1 MRRKFISALL
11 FGALVTASTSTFVS
25 CKDYDDDINGLQ
37 GQITTNA
44 STLEEMVNEKVSNLT
59 TEINTLKDQD
69 AALTQALDQAKADLN
84 AAIEEAKTAAS
95 DAEAAAKAYADV
107 QAEAA
112 RVAAIEAAKQSIAD
126 AQAQLQAGIDAATQK
141 LEEISGQVSTHET
154 QIAGLLDADKELQ
167 DAIIA
172 ANGKIDA
179 AQTTANDALASAQEA
194 NDKLAQVVENL
205 TTVKG
210 ELDSQISLLGDKVD
224 QAVADI
230 AANKAEVDADIAEAN
245 SLIQSNADAIAALQG
260 KDTELGKLIEA
271 NTNELTALKGQLESL
286 QSALDANLE
295 SAKAYTDAQI
305 EGLKSALGIPVEDI
319 KTNFEDIQ
327 GRLGKAEE
335 QLAKI
340 VEALKSDDG
349 SIGSISSSI
358 ASLREDLTE
367 LTEQVA
373 TNLETTNQKIGE
385 LEGDI
390 EEING
395 KLATNT
401 TNISDLQERVST
413 LESQIGQWAEGIG
426 TVAENVKLMQDNIK
440 AHSDELARLAGVSKL
455 LKGLVFNP
463 EKYYQGIE
471 AIGIESFNY
480 HAIIAGLQTPNLD
493 DDQTDDKAT
502 RLASTETS
510 VVPIVEASYWMN
522 PSNATVDTVT
532 ANVKKHF
539 SFIVNNAEY
548 TRAAQESDIVVD
560 SARFD
565 KDERG
570 LLNVFFSMKNA
581 NNIAKIPAT
590 GNGNVDVMAL
600 RYNYSTENSDTTIM
614 SDFAALKQYKIEN
627 FYINK
632 ANNGNAGAPTAQ
644 SGENHLALT
653 AAAAVSH
660 NSNGEYSAPTLEIAY
675 NKTEGIDLDEW
686 INVHYDINGETDK
699 YWGDQDEINK
709 KKFKLVY
716 ELIGYKANDAD
727 KTNESQHATISSDN
741 VLTVHDVNGETGS
754 RKIIGRTP
762 LVRVTLVDVNTNEQV
777 AAVGYIVV
785 KITDVSSE
793 PIKVDDIGAIDNGY
807 TVICDDNVALNNVKA
822 ITWQEVEDKVLGE
835 LNMSKEEFESNYSLE
850 VVNGTKNAK
859 QYSYDG
865 SDNSFAEMTDRI
877 GEIVNTEDELGHTT
891 NILTWTVRNQEA
903 YQLFVRENKSEVSVY
918 VKFAPRNTV
927 STQRDVYVKLTW
939 APSAVNKTPEATI
952 LDAVEHKSK
961 ADWHATNSR
970 EEGWKELHVQVGSAT
985 VAGAT
990 CEYENLTVAK
1000 TFNKQP
1006 IDIIKDDLGSTY
1018 AALANAAN
1026 VTYKFADRNKQTKTQ
1041 YVTSNTT
1048 YNITV
1053 SPDGSTISAA
1063 GSTLATINPAD
1074 GKITIAKN
1082 DVSKAIIN
1090 SYGKNDLANALTLT
1104 VEIVPSTCSPANEDD
1119 LIVLNN
1125 NKLDVKVIKPIFVTD
1140 TAVEDMELNN
1150 ASTLTRDVFLSF
1162 EDFNGYDPQTFW
1174 DNSMDK
1180 VEFWKFYG
1188 VTSIKCDESKIE
1200 TNYTGQWTSVD
1211 PSVFTIDYTEPVG
1224 DIKLNNMGKVTL
1236 TQVNMSRANSFDVR
1250 VPLTITY
1257 SWGTLTANVTVHVKA
1272 APGMSTIKRH

>member
-84 AAIEEAKTAAS
+84 AAIEEAKTAAG

-154 QIAGLLDADKELQ
+154 QIAGLLDADKKLQ
-167 DAIIA
+167 DAITA

-286 QSALDANLE
+286 QSALDANLK

-367 LTEQVA
+367 LTGQVA

-480 HAIIAGLQTPNLD
+480 HAIIAGLQTPNID

-835 LNMSKEEFESNYSLE
+835 LNMSKEEFESNYLLE

-865 SDNSFAEMTDRI
+865 SDNSFSEMTDRI

-1026 VTYKFADRNKQTKTQ
+1026 VTYKFAPLSQQTNKSYISLEGKT
-1041 YVTSNTT
+1041 YD
-1048 YNITV
+1048 ITV
-1053 SPDGSTISAA
+1053 ASDGSKIYAE
-1063 GSTLATINPAD
+1063 GTLLASINASD
-1074 GKITIAKN
+1074 GKIIMSKN

-1090 SYGKNDLANALTLT
+1090 NYQKGELAKALTLT
-1104 VEIVPSTCSPANEDD
+1104 VLVEPSTCEPAEK

-1125 NKLDVKVIKPIFVTD
+1125 NKFDVKVIKPIFVTD

-1236 TQVNMSRANSFDVR
+1236 TQVNMSRANSFDVEI
-1250 VPLTITY
+1250 PLTITY
-1257 SWGTLTANVTVHVKA
+1257 NWGTLTAYVTVHVKA

>member
-154 QIAGLLDADKELQ
+154 QIAGLLDADKKLQ
-167 DAIIA
+167 DAITA

-335 QLAKI
+335 QLAEI

-358 ASLREDLTE
+358 ASLREGLTE

-548 TRAAQESDIVVD
+548 TRAAQEYNRREQASLDTVAVYTPYGLESDVPQLRQQPVRWKGNTVNVAPSNEVVTW
-560 SARFD
+560 
-565 KDERG
+565 
-570 LLNVFFSMKNA
+570 
-581 NNIAKIPAT
+581 P
-590 GNGNVDVMAL
+590 
-600 RYNYSTENSDTTIM
+600 
-614 SDFAALKQYKIEN
+614 
-627 FYINK
+627 
-632 ANNGNAGAPTAQ
+632 AGASLTVTMEKART
-644 SGENHLALT
+644 LAGLSFNLGT
-653 AAAAVSH
+653 KQI
-660 NSNGEYSAPTLEIAY
+660 SASFKLEASADGGDWQPIELVQRA
-675 NKTEGIDLDEW
+675 DRDV
-686 INVHYDINGETDK
+686 INTTNAINGM
-699 YWGDQDEINK
+699 
-709 KKFKLVY
+709 
-716 ELIGYKANDAD
+716 KA
-727 KTNESQHATISSDN
+727 
-741 VLTVHDVNGETGS
+741 
-754 RKIIGRTP
+754 
-762 LVRVTLVDVNTNEQV
+762 
-777 AAVGYIVV
+777 
-785 KITDVSSE
+785 
-793 PIKVDDIGAIDNGY
+793 
-807 TVICDDNVALNNVKA
+807 
-822 ITWQEVEDKVLGE
+822 
-835 LNMSKEEFESNYSLE
+835 
-850 VVNGTKNAK
+850 
-859 QYSYDG
+859 
-865 SDNSFAEMTDRI
+865 DRI
-877 GEIVNTEDELGHTT
+877 RLT
-891 NILTWTVRNQEA
+891 N
-903 YQLFVRENKSEVSVY
+903 VS
-918 VKFAPRNTV
+918 
-927 STQRDVYVKLTW
+927 
-939 APSAVNKTPEATI
+939 
-952 LDAVEHKSK
+952 
-961 ADWHATNSR
+961 
-970 EEGWKELHVQVGSAT
+970 GKELKVYFRNFQFT
-985 VAGAT
+985 VA
-990 CEYENLTVAK
+990 
-1000 TFNKQP
+1000 
-1006 IDIIKDDLGSTY
+1006 
-1018 AALANAAN
+1018 
-1026 VTYKFADRNKQTKTQ
+1026 
-1041 YVTSNTT
+1041 
-1048 YNITV
+1048 
-1053 SPDGSTISAA
+1053 
-1063 GSTLATINPAD
+1063 
-1074 GKITIAKN
+1074 
-1082 DVSKAIIN
+1082 
-1090 SYGKNDLANALTLT
+1090 
-1104 VEIVPSTCSPANEDD
+1104 
-1119 LIVLNN
+1119 
-1125 NKLDVKVIKPIFVTD
+1125 
-1140 TAVEDMELNN
+1140 
-1150 ASTLTRDVFLSF
+1150 
-1162 EDFNGYDPQTFW
+1162 
-1174 DNSMDK
+1174 
-1180 VEFWKFYG
+1180 
-1188 VTSIKCDESKIE
+1188 
-1200 TNYTGQWTSVD
+1200 
-1211 PSVFTIDYTEPVG
+1211 
-1224 DIKLNNMGKVTL
+1224 
-1236 TQVNMSRANSFDVR
+1236 
-1250 VPLTITY
+1250 
-1257 SWGTLTANVTVHVKA
+1257 H
-1272 APGMSTIKRH
+1272 

>member
-167 DAIIA
+167 DAITA

-286 QSALDANLE
+286 QSALDANLQ

-335 QLAKI
+335 QLAEI

-358 ASLREDLTE
+358 ASLRENLTE

-1026 VTYKFADRNKQTKTQ
+1026 VTYKFAPLSQQTNKSYISLEGKT
-1041 YVTSNTT
+1041 YD
-1048 YNITV
+1048 ITV
-1053 SPDGSTISAA
+1053 ASDGSKIYAE
-1063 GSTLATINPAD
+1063 GTLLASINASD
-1074 GKITIAKN
+1074 GKIIMSKN

-1090 SYGKNDLANALTLT
+1090 NYQKGELAKALTLT
-1104 VEIVPSTCSPANEDD
+1104 VLVEPSTCEPAEK

-1125 NKLDVKVIKPIFVTD
+1125 NKFDVKVIKPIFVTD

-1236 TQVNMSRANSFDVR
+1236 TQVNMSRANSFDVEI
-1250 VPLTITY
+1250 PLTITY
-1257 SWGTLTANVTVHVKA
+1257 NWGTLTAYVTVHVKA

>member
-167 DAIIA
+167 DAITA

-286 QSALDANLE
+286 QSALDANLK

-319 KTNFEDIQ
+319 KTNFDDIK
-327 GRLGKAEE
+327 GRLDTAEK
-335 QLAKI
+335 QLAEI

-367 LTEQVA
+367 LTGQVA

-1026 VTYKFADRNKQTKTQ
+1026 VTYKFAPLSQQTNKSYISLEGKT
-1041 YVTSNTT
+1041 YD
-1048 YNITV
+1048 ITV
-1053 SPDGSTISAA
+1053 ASDGSKIYAE
-1063 GSTLATINPAD
+1063 GTLLASINASD
-1074 GKITIAKN
+1074 GKIIMSKN

-1090 SYGKNDLANALTLT
+1090 NYQKGELAKALTLT
-1104 VEIVPSTCSPANEDD
+1104 VLVEPSTCEPAEK

-1125 NKLDVKVIKPIFVTD
+1125 NKFDVKVIKPIFVTD

-1236 TQVNMSRANSFDVR
+1236 TQVNMSRANSFDVEI
-1250 VPLTITY
+1250 PLTITY
-1257 SWGTLTANVTVHVKA
+1257 NWGTLTAYVTVHVKA

>member
-112 RVAAIEAAKQSIAD
+112 KVAAIEAAKQSIAD

-167 DAIIA
+167 DAITA

-245 SLIQSNADAIAALQG
+245 SLIKSNADAIAALQN

-271 NTNELTALKGQLESL
+271 NTQELTTLKGQLESL
-286 QSALDANLE
+286 QSTLDANLE

-305 EGLKSALGIPVEDI
+305 EGLKSALGIPVEEI

-327 GRLGKAEE
+327 DRLGKAEE
-335 QLAKI
+335 QLAEI

-367 LTEQVA
+367 LTGQVA

-385 LEGDI
+385 LKGDI

-395 KLATNT
+395 KLSTNSS
-401 TNISDLQERVST
+401 NISDLQERVST

-440 AHSDELARLAGVSKL
+440 AHGDELARLAGVSKL

-644 SGENHLALT
+644 SGENHLAVT

-675 NKTEGIDLDEW
+675 NNTEGIDLDEW

-793 PIKVDDIGAIDNGY
+793 PVKVDDIEAIDNGY

-835 LNMSKEEFESNYSLE
+835 LDMSKEEFESNYSLE

-865 SDNSFAEMTDRI
+865 KDNSFSEMTDRI
-877 GEIVNTEDELGHTT
+877 GEIVNTEDEFGHTT

-903 YQLFVRENKSEVSVY
+903 YQLFVKNNKSEVSVY
-918 VKFAPRNTV
+918 VKFTPNNTV
-927 STQRDVYVKLTW
+927 YSQRDVYVKLTW
-939 APSAVNKTPEATI
+939 APSVVNKTPEATI

-1026 VTYKFADRNKQTKTQ
+1026 VTYKFAPLSQQTNKSYISLEGKT
-1041 YVTSNTT
+1041 YD
-1048 YNITV
+1048 ITV
-1053 SPDGSTISAA
+1053 ASDGSKIYAE
-1063 GSTLATINPAD
+1063 GTLLASINASD
-1074 GKITIAKN
+1074 GKIIMSKN

-1090 SYGKNDLANALTLT
+1090 NYQKGELAKALTLT
-1104 VEIVPSTCSPANEDD
+1104 VLVEPSTCEPAEK

-1125 NKLDVKVIKPIFVTD
+1125 NKFDVKVIKPIFVTD

-1188 VTSIKCDESKIE
+1188 VTSIKCDESEIK

-1236 TQVNMSRANSFDVR
+1236 TQVNMSRANSFDVEI
-1250 VPLTITY
+1250 PLTITY
-1257 SWGTLTANVTVHVKA
+1257 NWGTLTAYVTVHVKA